1 MIKCSRF
8 STIINFNTYFFL
20 ECASYSGC
28 SVIHEDDPASDIKG
42 AYEKVLQNKGPF
54 QPKDI
59 KFEVNKNRSFLISW
73 YDLYPWLE
81 YSPTSQAAYCY
92 SCRAFPSLT
101 NKACRGQHTEP
112 AFVNVGFKN
121 WPKAIR
127 SFNKHQSSIPHKES
141 TVKIAGLKSTV
152 IVGDVTVQV
161 NKQYSIEVENNR
173 LYFNCLLDSLLY
185 CCRQGIA
192 VRGHREDD
200 NSLNK
205 GNFLELMELRAK
217 DSTIIKQYF
226 IEKEKSFRY
235 VNPSYLNMFIEYMGK
250 DVLQSIIRDIQD
262 SKFFSIMV
270 DETQDLAK
278 HEQVAICIRYVSK
291 LFITHEVF
299 LGFYRTD
306 KTDGETLVN
315 LIKQFLQTNNLS
327 IQNIRGQCYDGAA
340 SMRGS
345 YTGVQARIRSEN
357 KFAIYV
363 HCYAHILNLCLV
375 DLSKQS
381 SFVRNT
387 FGTLQTL
394 YSFMGASSKRN
405 SVFEKI
411 LSTSSINVSQKTK
424 LKSLS
429 DTRWNCRIEAINSVI
444 NTLPVIVQTLQNI
457 SDNDVNYGSEAN
469 NLLNCILHF
478 EFIFCLFLLK
488 TVLEQ
493 TNILSKYLQ
502 SPSINYALVKEMSI
516 KTYDSLQ
523 DLRSDES
530 FNKCWESSQDLVKN
544 NGFLPPKLPRNRK
557 ISYKKLGGGHVFP
570 EFHDEKSYYRI
581 SIYFPVLDIVMKE
594 IKDRFNENDLSI
606 LNSLMETLTNESPSQ
621 SSIQEVCKFYG
632 PNEDDLT
639 AELKIFNKMFKGYGK
654 VNNIENRILYLKNK
668 DIQNGFPIIVELLQ
682 IFLTIPTS
690 SVSCERSFSCL
701 KKLKNYLRTTIGQER
716 LSNMAILYIERER
729 EVNNEQIINLFNKNK
744 NRKIDLE

>member
-1 MIKCSRF
+1 MSLLKWLSGSKTKANRDR
-8 STIINFNTYFFL
+8 STESTGSSYNPRTRLKSELTQSLIPDSGP

-28 SVIHEDDPASDIKG
+28 SDMHEDDPASDIKG
-42 AYEKVLQNKGPF
+42 AYDKVLQNKGPF

-59 KFEVNKNRSFLISW
+59 KFEVNKNRSFLITW

-92 SCRAFPSLT
+92 SCRAFPNLT

-112 AFVNVGFKN
+112 AFVNDGFKN

-152 IVGDVTVQV
+152 IVGDVTAQI

-173 LYFNCLLDSLLY
+173 LYFNCMLDSLLY
-185 CCRQGIA
+185 CCRQ
-192 VRGHREDD
+192 
-200 NSLNK
+200 
-205 GNFLELMELRAK
+205 
-217 DSTIIKQYF
+217 
-226 IEKEKSFRY
+226 
-235 VNPSYLNMFIEYMGK
+235 EYMGK
-250 DVLQSIIRDIQD
+250 YVLQSIIRDIQD
-262 SKFFSIMV
+262 SKYFSILV

-278 HEQVAICIRYVSK
+278 HEQVTICIRYVSK
-291 LFITHEVF
+291 LYITHEVF

-327 IQNIRGQCYDGAA
+327 IQNIRGQCYDDAA
-340 SMRGS
+340 SVRGS
-345 YTGVQARIRSEN
+345 YKVVQSRIRSEN

-411 LSTSSINVSQKTK
+411 LTTSSINESQKTK

-429 DTRWNCRIEAINSVI
+429 DTRWNCRIEAIKSVI

-457 SDNDVNYGSEAN
+457 SDND
-469 NLLNCILHF
+469 
-478 EFIFCLFLLK
+478 
-488 TVLEQ
+488 
-493 TNILSKYLQ
+493 
-502 SPSINYALVKEMSI
+502 SPSINNAFVKEMSI

-530 FNKCWESSQDLVKN
+530 FNKCWKSSQDLVKN
-544 NGFLPPKLPRNRK
+544 NGFLPPKLP
-557 ISYKKLGGGHVFP
+557 L
-570 EFHDEKSYYRI
+570 
-581 SIYFPVLDIVMKE
+581 LDIVMKE

-621 SSIQEVCKFYG
+621 SSIQEVCEFYG

-639 AELKIFNKMFKGYGK
+639 VELKIFNKMFKGYGK
-654 VNNIENRILYLKNK
+654 
-668 DIQNGFPIIVELLQ
+668 
-682 IFLTIPTS
+682 
-690 SVSCERSFSCL
+690 
-701 KKLKNYLRTTIGQER
+701 
-716 LSNMAILYIERER
+716 
-729 EVNNEQIINLFNKNK
+729 
-744 NRKIDLE
+744 

>member
-1 MIKCSRF
+1 M
-8 STIINFNTYFFL
+8 
-20 ECASYSGC
+20 
-28 SVIHEDDPASDIKG
+28 HEDDPALNIKG

-59 KFEVNKNRSFLISW
+59 KFEVNKNRSFLIAW

-81 YSPTSQAAYCY
+81 YSPTNQAAYCY

-101 NKACRGQHTEP
+101 NKACRGKHTEP

-127 SFNKHQSSIPHKES
+127 SFNKHQSSISHKES
-141 TVKIAGLKSTV
+141 TVKIAGLKSTA

-205 GNFLELMELRAK
+205 GNFLELLELRAK
-217 DSTIIKQYF
+217 DNTIIQQYF

-250 DVLQSIIRDIQD
+250 DVLQSIISDIQD
-262 SKFFSIMV
+262 SKFFSIIV
-270 DETQDLAK
+270 DETQDLAR

-291 LFITHEVF
+291 LFTTHEVF

-306 KTDGETLVN
+306 KTDGETLAN
-315 LIKQFLQTNNLS
+315 LIKQFLQKNNLS

-345 YTGVQARIRSEN
+345 YKGVQSRIRSEN

-394 YSFMGASSKRN
+394 YSFMGTSSKRN

-411 LSTSSINVSQKTK
+411 LSTSSINLSQQTK

-429 DTRWNCRIEAINSVI
+429 DTRWSCRIEAIKSVV
-444 NTLPVIVQTLQNI
+444 NTLPVIVQTLQTI

-488 TVLEQ
+488 SVFEQ

-502 SPSINYALVKEMSI
+502 SPSINYAVVKEMSV

-530 FNKCWESSQDLVKN
+530 FNKCWELSQNLVKN
-544 NGFLPPKLPRNRK
+544 NGFLPPKFPRNRK
-557 ISYKKLGGGHVFP
+557 ISHKKLGGGHVFP

-594 IKDRFNENDLSI
+594 INDRFNENDLSI
-606 LNSLMETLTNESPSQ
+606 LNSLMETLTYESPSQ
-621 SSIQEVCKFYG
+621 SSIQEVCKFYEL
-632 PNEDDLT
+632 NEDDLA
-639 AELKIFNKMFKGYGK
+639 AELKIFNKMFKSYGK
-654 VNNIENRILYLKNK
+654 VNNIENRTLYLKDK
-668 DIQNGFPIIVELLQ
+668 DIQNGFPIIVILLK

-690 SVSCERSFSCL
+690 SVSCERSFSSL

-729 EVNNEQIINLFNKNK
+729 EVNKEQIINLFNKNK
-744 NRKIDLE
+744 NRKIDLQ